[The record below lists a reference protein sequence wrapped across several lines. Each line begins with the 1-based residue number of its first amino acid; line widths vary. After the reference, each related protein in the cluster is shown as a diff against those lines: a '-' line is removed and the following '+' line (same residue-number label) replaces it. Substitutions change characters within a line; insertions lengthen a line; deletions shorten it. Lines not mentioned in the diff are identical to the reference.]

1 MSEKRRVPI
10 RGSDR
15 ALFLAAALAA
25 VGAAV
30 FTAVIYRDLPDT
42 VPSHFDFSGE
52 ADAYA
57 SKSSIWMMPV
67 MMALLIVVLYIVAL
81 FNTNTTKDGTE
92 LSDQGHR
99 MIIGHMRRLLGILSL
114 LMAIFAWEA
123 VLIISG
129 NVASPG
135 VILTLTGMIP
145 IAIAIAYSLR
155 MYQVMKQ
162 DPGRR
167 GQGPLL

>member
-1 MSEKRRVPI
+1 MSRT
-10 RGSDR
+10 DR
-15 ALFLAAALAA
+15 AFFLAAAFAA
-25 VGAAV
+25 IGALV
-30 FTAVIYRDLPDT
+30 FTAVTYPDLPDT
-42 VPSHFDFSGE
+42 VPSHFDFSGQ

-67 MMALLIVVLYIVAL
+67 FMGLLIVVLYIVAL
-81 FNTNTTKDGTE
+81 FNTNTSKDGKA
-92 LSDQGHR
+92 LSDEGHR
-99 MIIGHMRRLLGILSL
+99 TIIGHMRRLLGILSV

-135 VILTLTGMIP
+135 FILTLTGMIP
-145 IAIAIAYSLR
+145 VPIAIAYSLR

>member
-1 MSEKRRVPI
+1 M

-15 ALFLAAALAA
+15 ALFFAAALGA
-25 VGAAV
+25 VGAVV
-30 FTAVIYRDLPDT
+30 FTAVIYPDLPDT

-52 ADAYA
+52 ADAYS

-67 MMALLIVVLYIVAL
+67 MMGLIIVVLYIVAL
-81 FNTNTTKDGTE
+81 FNTNTTKDGKE
-92 LSDQGHR
+92 LSDEGHR
-99 MIIGHMRRLLGILSL
+99 TIIGHMRRLLGILSV

-135 VILTLTGMIP
+135 FILTLTGMIP
-145 IAIAIAYSLR
+145 VPIAIAYSLR

>member
-1 MSEKRRVPI
+1 M

-15 ALFLAAALAA
+15 ALFFFAALGA
-25 VGAAV
+25 VGAVV
-30 FTAVIYRDLPDT
+30 FTAVIYPDLPDT

-52 ADAYA
+52 ADAYG

-67 MMALLIVVLYIVAL
+67 LMGLLIVVLYIVAL
-81 FNTNTTKDGTE
+81 FNTNTTKDGKE
-92 LSDQGHR
+92 LSDDGHR
-99 MIIGHMRRLLGILSL
+99 TIIGHMRRLLGILAV

-129 NVASPG
+129 TVASPG

-145 IAIAIAYSLR
+145 LAIAIVYSLR

-167 GQGPLL
+167 DSGPLL